1 MLVIGE
7 YSMTERDRGSIVE
20 RLRVKL
26 IRSGFTRLLLLALLM
41 VSPSLVSAEGIRAG
55 VGKVEITNKEVGP
68 VSDPLFVKAL
78 VLQTSEFKGA
88 IITLDVVALERIGPL
103 PEGFMKTVRDEL
115 QSRFGIKPNH
125 VLFNT
130 SHCHG
135 SSSADVAERTV
146 EAVGQAIANLEEVR
160 FGYGKGLESRIS
172 QNRRMKLKDGRE
184 ADVRHAYSVPPDE
197 EIAAAGHI
205 DPEINILRL
214 DRLDGTSKALLY
226 VFACHPIQGVP
237 GSRNTADLV
246 GYCSTV
252 IEQTLSPGTVAF
264 FMQGCGGD
272 INPIH
277 YKDVTHPRDAEL
289 LGNLLA
295 VSVLKANRDI
305 QMKQEREVAWH
316 HEMLSLP
323 RADLAPTITKLESE
337 QVQLVKDLQGTSL
350 NFKNF
355 HKLYSIQKAFP
366 DFPSTDSAEYLH
378 EELMQRRYLKELDA
392 DNRRNVDAYLKN
404 IHTMEALTRNQ
415 TNLAL
420 LKMHHRENLEA
431 GSRTI
436 EVEIVRVKIG
446 DFKMLTFP
454 GELTV
459 QIGLNIKREF
469 KDEPVAVCGYSNG
482 YIYYA
487 PTTEQLVNR
496 GHAQEDSDCLL
507 APQWQSIFEAKALE
521 LLKK

>member
-1 MLVIGE
+1 
-7 YSMTERDRGSIVE
+7 MTEKDPVSVVAFGRCELCPSVYKILLTVAF
-20 RLRVKL
+20 L
-26 IRSGFTRLLLLALLM
+26 IFT
-41 VSPSLVSAEGIRAG
+41 PSLVSAEGIRAG
-55 VGKVEITNKEVGP
+55 VGKVEITNKETGP

-78 VLQTSEFKGA
+78 VLQISEFKAA

-103 PEGFMKTVRDEL
+103 PKGYMKTVRDEL
-115 QSRFGIKPNH
+115 QVRFGIKPTH

-135 SSSADVAERTV
+135 SSSGDVAERTV

-160 FGYGKGLESRIS
+160 VGNGKGMESRIS
-172 QNRRMKLKDGRE
+172 QNRRMKLKDGKE

-197 EIAAAGHI
+197 EIAAAGPI

-246 GYCSTV
+246 GYCSAV

-272 INPIH
+272 INPIR
-277 YKDVTHPRDAEL
+277 YKDITHPRDAEL

-305 QMKQEREVAWH
+305 KTEQEKELAWH
-316 HEMLSLP
+316 HEILSLP
-323 RADLAPTITKLESE
+323 RADLAPTITELETE
-337 QVQLVKDLQGTSL
+337 QARLVKNLQGTSL

-366 DFPSTDSAEYLH
+366 EFPSADSAEYLH
-378 EELMQRRYLKELDA
+378 EDLIQRPYLKALDA
-392 DNRRNVDAYLKN
+392 ENRSNVDAYLKN

-420 LKMHHRENLEA
+420 LKMHHKENLDA

-446 DFKMLTFP
+446 DLKIVTFP

-459 QIGLNIKREF
+459 QIGLNIKQEL

-496 GHAQEDSDCLL
+496 GYAQEDSDCLL
-507 APQWQSIFEAKALE
+507 APQWQAIFEAKAIE
-521 LLKK
+521 LLRK

>member
-1 MLVIGE
+1 
-7 YSMTERDRGSIVE
+7 MTEKYCVSFFACRIVMP
-20 RLRVKL
+20 LQPFFVL
-26 IRSGFTRLLLLALLM
+26 SLLAAFLL
-41 VSPSLVSAEGIRAG
+41 SCPSLVLAELIRAG
-55 VGKVEITNKEVGP
+55 VGKVEITNKEVVP
-68 VSDPLFVKAL
+68 VSAPLFVKAL
-78 VLQTSEFKGA
+78 VLQTSEFKA
-88 IITLDVVALERIGPL
+88 AVITLDVVALERIGPL
-103 PEGFMKTVRDEL
+103 PKGFMKTVRDQL
-115 QSRFGIKPNH
+115 QARFGIKPNH

-135 SSSADVAERTV
+135 SSCADVTERTV
-146 EAVGQAIANLEEVR
+146 VAVEQAISNLEDVR
-160 FGYGKGLESRIS
+160 VGYGEGLETRIS
-172 QNRRMKLKDGRE
+172 QNRRMKLKDGKV

-197 EIAAAGHI
+197 EVAEAGPI
-205 DPEINILRL
+205 DPEISILRF
-214 DRLDGTSKALLY
+214 DRLDGSSKALLY

-246 GYCSTV
+246 GYCSQV
-252 IEQTLSPGTVAF
+252 IEETLSPGTVAF

-272 INPIH
+272 INPIR
-277 YKDVTHPRDAEL
+277 YKDITHPRDAEL

-305 QMKQEREVAWH
+305 KAVNGKSLSWHQEV
-316 HEMLSLP
+316 MSLP
-323 RADLAPTITKLESE
+323 RADLAPTIADLEAE
-337 QVQLVKDLQGTSL
+337 QVQLVNKLQGTSL

-355 HKLYSIQKAFP
+355 QKLYSFQNAFSE
-366 DFPSTDSAEYLH
+366 FPSADAAEYMH
-378 EELMQRRYLKELDA
+378 EELIQRPYLKELDA
-392 DNRRNVDAYLKN
+392 ENRRNVDAYLKN

-420 LKMHHRENLEA
+420 LKMHHKENLDA
-431 GSRTI
+431 ASRTI
-436 EVEIVRVKIG
+436 EVEVVRVKIG

-459 QIGLNIKREF
+459 QIGLNIKQYF

-487 PTTEQLVNR
+487 PTTEQLANR
-496 GHAQEDSDCLL
+496 GYAQEDSDCLL
-507 APQWQSIFEAKALE
+507 APQWQAIFEDKAIE

>member
-1 MLVIGE
+1 
-7 YSMTERDRGSIVE
+7 MTEKDRASVVACN
-20 RLRVKL
+20 RVKP
-26 IRSGFTRLLLLALLM
+26 LLMVLTTLTLLALPLFC
-41 VSPSLVSAEGIRAG
+41 PSLVSAEEIRAG
-55 VGKVEITNKEVGP
+55 VGRVEITNKEVGP

-78 VLQTSEFKGA
+78 VLQTSELKAA

-103 PEGFMKTVRDEL
+103 PKGYMKTVRDEL
-115 QSRFGIKPNH
+115 LARFGIKPSH

-146 EAVGQAIANLEEVR
+146 EAVGQAIANLEDVR
-160 FGYGKGLESRIS
+160 VGYGKGMESRIS
-172 QNRRMKLKDGRE
+172 QNRRMKLKDGKE

-197 EIAAAGHI
+197 EIAAAGPI

-272 INPIH
+272 INPIR
-277 YKDVTHPRDAEL
+277 YKDITHPRDAEM

-295 VSVLKANRDI
+295 VSILKANRDI
-305 QMKQEREVAWH
+305 QSEQGKGVAWH
-316 HEMLSLP
+316 HEMLALP
-323 RADLAPTITKLESE
+323 RADLAPTITKLEAE
-337 QVQLVKDLQGTSL
+337 QVQLVKNLQGTSL

-355 HKLYSIQKAFP
+355 HKLYSIQNAFP
-366 DFPSTDSAEYLH
+366 NFPSADSAEYLH
-378 EELMQRRYLKELDA
+378 EELLQRPYLKELDA
-392 DNRRNVDAYLKN
+392 ENRKNIDAYLKN

-420 LKMHHRENLEA
+420 LKMHHKENLDA
-431 GSRTI
+431 GSRSI
-436 EVEIVRVKIG
+436 EVEIARVKIG

-469 KDEPVAVCGYSNG
+469 KDESVAVCGYSNG

-496 GHAQEDSDCLL
+496 GYAQEDSDCLL
-507 APQWQSIFEAKALE
+507 APQWQSIFETKAIE